1 MEFWTLQSLIHN
13 LVWIVGAVLY
23 GVITYFVTDGFSF
36 AASWFMSAILFF
48 VWLLFLE
55 NFQTRLV
62 NAVYQKIRAQKANA
76 LLTQFIERISTCF
89 TFQEFASALRDELE
103 MQFDATILLIR
114 SSTWEIIYNSTTTI
128 GNLESTKEMLKK
140 NFFELSEG
148 FGFLDDNLNLTS
160 IKADSRGFFIYCK
173 GYYIFCITRLAERV
187 DSDIYRILYAEL
199 LLFFDRVLTV
209 SRLFEIAAL
218 SKEWHLIA
226 ETQRSFL
233 PQKLPEHPLMKMATY
248 FRPLINVSGDFYDVI
263 KIDNDH
269 VLVVLGD
276 VSGKGLGAAMVMG
289 IVINAIRTAS
299 NKTNLP
305 AIIKKCDAAIHEMG
319 FDDKY
324 TVLFIGLIDF
334 SVKKLFY
341 VNAAMPDQFQIV
353 QTIKGPVI
361 KRLESNTSL
370 IGLVPIEQIPVSE
383 TEIRSNDVIILT
395 TDGLL
400 ELENEEGKLFEQH
413 PDTLKLLY
421 KSIAMNIE
429 DTVDQL
435 ATLGE
440 IYAGGKQL
448 RDDITILG
456 IKMERLWA

>member
-1 MEFWTLQSLIHN
+1 MEFWTLQSLIRN
-13 LVWIVGAVLY
+13 LVWIVGTVLY

-36 AASWFMSAILFF
+36 TASWFMSALLFF

-55 NFQTRLV
+55 NFQSRLE
-62 NAVYQKIRAQKANA
+62 NSAYQKIKARKANA
-76 LLTQFIERISTCF
+76 LLTQFIARIGTCF
-89 TFQEFASALRDELE
+89 TFQEFASAIREELE
-103 MQFDATILLIR
+103 MQFDATVLLIR

-128 GNLESTKEMLKK
+128 GNQESTKEILKK

-160 IKADSRGFFIYCK
+160 IKTDSRGFFIYCK
-173 GYYIFCITRLAERV
+173 GYYIFFITRMAERV

-233 PQKLPEHPLMKMATY
+233 PRELPEHPLMKMATY

-263 KIDNDH
+263 KIDNDRM
-269 VLVVLGD
+269 LVVLGD

-305 AIIKKCDAAIHEMG
+305 AIITKCDAAIHEMG

-334 SVKKLFY
+334 TVKKLFY

-361 KRLESNTSL
+361 KRLESNASL
-370 IGLVPIEQIPVSE
+370 IGLVPLDQIPVSE

-421 KSIAMNIE
+421 KSIEMNIE
-429 DTVDQL
+429 DTVEQL

-440 IYAGGKQL
+440 VYAGKKQL

-456 IKMERLWA
+456 IKMERLWD

>member
-1 MEFWTLQSLIHN
+1 M
-13 LVWIVGAVLY
+13 LY
-23 GVITYFVTDGFSF
+23 GVISYFVTDGFSF
-36 AASWFMSAILFF
+36 TASWLVSALIFF

-55 NFQTRLV
+55 NFQNRIINTI
-62 NAVYQKIRAQKANA
+62 YQSIRVKKANA
-76 LLTQFIERISTCF
+76 LFSQFIERIGTCF

-103 MQFDATILLIR
+103 MKLDATVLLIR
-114 SSTWEIIYNSTTTI
+114 SSTWEIIYNSTTTL
-128 GNLESTKEMLKK
+128 GNLESTKETLKK

-148 FGFLDDNLNLTS
+148 FGFLDDELNLTS
-160 IKADSRGFFIYCK
+160 IKTDCRGFFVYCK
-173 GYYIFCITRLAERV
+173 GYYIFCITRMAERV

-233 PQKLPEHPLMKMATY
+233 PKKLPEHPLMKMSTY

-263 KIDNDH
+263 TIDKDRF
-269 VLVVLGD
+269 LVVMGD

-299 NKTNLP
+299 NKTDLP
-305 AIIKKCDAAIHEMG
+305 AIVKKCDAAIHEMG

-324 TVLFIGLIDF
+324 TVLFLGFMDF
-334 SVKKLFY
+334 TVKKFFY

-353 QTIKGPVI
+353 KTIKGPVI
-361 KRLESNTSL
+361 KRLESNNSL
-370 IGLVPIEQIPVSE
+370 IGLVPLDEIPVSE

-400 ELENEEGKLFEQH
+400 ELENEEGKPFDQH

-421 KSIAMNIE
+421 KSCDMNIE
-429 DTVDQL
+429 DTVDQI

-440 IYAGGKQL
+440 IYVGNKPL

-456 IKMERLWA
+456 IKMERLWD